1 MDQRNM
7 IARRAAREIRPGMAV
22 NLGIGIPELVTDFV
36 PNDWNVMFHSVNG
49 ILGIGPTPS
58 KGHEHPY
65 LSSAG
70 GSPATLVPGA
80 SFFDSTIAYGMIRRG
95 KLDVA
100 MIGGLQVSRKGHLA
114 NWVVPGKRVYGI
126 GGGAE
131 LALYAKRVIV
141 LMSHV
146 TEAGEPKIVKECTL
160 PLTAKNCID
169 LIITEMAV
177 MEVTEEGLLL
187 TEVMYPY
194 TLEEVIGNT
203 GAPLYISEQLQTV
216 D

>member
-1 MDQRNM
+1 M
-7 IARRAAREIRPGMAV
+7 IARRAAREIQPGMAV
-22 NLGIGIPELVTDFV
+22 NLGIGIPELVTDFI
-36 PNDWNVMFHSVNG
+36 PHDWNVMFHSVNG
-49 ILGIGPTPS
+49 ILGIGSAPL
-58 KGHEHPY
+58 KGQEDPY
-65 LSSAG
+65 LFNSG
-70 GSPATLVPGA
+70 GTPVTIVPGA

-100 MIGGLQVSRKGHLA
+100 MIGGLQVSRNGNLA
-114 NWVVPGKRVYGI
+114 NWIVPGKRVYGI
-126 GGGAE
+126 GGGTE
-131 LALYAKRVIV
+131 LALHAKKVIV

-146 TEAGEPKIVKECTL
+146 NEEGEPKIVKDCTL

-177 MEVTEEGLLL
+177 IEVTEAGLML

-194 TLEEVIGNT
+194 TLEEVIGKT
-203 GAPLYISEQLQTV
+203 GAPLSISEQLQTV